1 MTAGPFARATAV
13 HGGNGAWRG
22 EIAPTWDIAGNA
34 NGGYLLA
41 IAARALA
48 EESGRPDPVTVTAH
62 YLAPGRPGP
71 VTVAAQVLKQGR
83 QLATGTAVLS
93 DATRPLLAV
102 VGSFGTPGAGGA
114 SPTMVRGTAP
124 DMPPLEAC
132 VPVVA
137 TDTFPPPF
145 MGHVEIRLHPDDV
158 GFAAGRKSGVPR
170 IRGWLRLPDGEP
182 MDGLALLC
190 AADALPP
197 TIFNTDLPVAWT
209 PTVELTVHVRARP
222 APGWLVSTFETR
234 FISGGLLEED
244 GELWDSTGVLV
255 AQSRQ
260 LALVPAAQG

>member
-13 HGGNGAWRG
+13 HGGNGAWHG

-48 EESGRPDPVTVTAH
+48 EECGRPDPVTVTAH
-62 YLAPGRPGP
+62 YLAPGRLGP
-71 VTVAAQVLKQGR
+71 VTVTTEVLKQGR

-102 VGSFGTPGAGGA
+102 VGSFGTPGGGGA
-114 SPTMVRGTAP
+114 SPTMVRRALP
-124 DMPPLEAC
+124 DMPPPDAC
-132 VPVVA
+132 VP
-137 TDTFPPPF
+137 
-145 MGHVEIRLHPDDV
+145 
-158 GFAAGRKSGVPR
+158 AGRKSGVPI
-170 IRGWLRLPDGEP
+170 IRGWLRLPEEEP

-222 APGWLVSTFETR
+222 APGWLLSTFETR

-244 GELWDSTGVLV
+244 GELWDSTGVMV

-260 LALVPAAQG
+260 LALVPATPG